1 MNEPGLIQGRHV
13 GTRELAQVRQLLAE
27 HPHWSRWQ
35 LSRQLA
41 ERWQWRN
48 PTGQLKDMAARSLL
62 LKLQQRGWIV
72 LPERRQA
79 APQRMR
85 LRSAP
90 AESTSPPPAPITQP
104 LAALLPLHLTEVS
117 TGGDAHDRALFAALL
132 QQHHYLSHRS
142 WVGENLQ
149 YLVRDRPGRP
159 LACVLW
165 GAAAWQCAARDRY
178 LGWDTATRARHLHLL
193 TNNTRFLIVPWARV
207 PHLGSH
213 VLSRVVRRLHV
224 DWPRKYGHPVYLLE
238 TFVPADRFAGACY
251 QAANWVRV
259 GRTQGRSRQDR
270 SDGSRYQLPVKDV
283 YLYPLHPRF
292 RQRLQAPLMA

>member
-1 MNEPGLIQGRHV
+1 MNEPGLIQGRDI
-13 GTRELAQVRQLLAE
+13 GAGELAQVRQLLAE

-41 ERWQWRN
+41 QRWQWRN

-72 LPERRQA
+72 LPERRQR

-85 LRSAP
+85 PRGAP
-90 AESTSPPPAPITQP
+90 TEPASPPPARITEP
-104 LAALLPLHLTEVS
+104 LAALFPLHLAEVS
-117 TGGDAHDRALFAALL
+117 AGGHAHERALFAALL
-132 QQHHYLSHRS
+132 RQHHYLSHRS

-149 YLVRDRPGRP
+149 YLVRDRHGRP

-178 LGWDTATRARHLHLL
+178 LGWDAATRARHLHLL
-193 TNNTRFLIVPWARV
+193 TNNTRFLIMPWARV

-213 VLSRVVRRLHV
+213 VLGQVVRRLRA
-224 DWPRKYGHPVYLLE
+224 DWPRKYGHPVYLVE
-238 TFVPADRFAGACY
+238 TFVQADRFTGACY
-251 QAANWVRV
+251 QAANWVHV

-270 SDGSRYQLPVKDV
+270 PDGSRYQLPVKDV

-292 RQRLQAPLMA
+292 RQRLQAPPHD